1 MASSNYEFNRWVSRE
16 HSSWAL
22 RVFKKHTKELLS
34 MYTSFDVSK
43 KFVYS
48 MLRKNKANMA
58 DPVSQHFVFSNPW
71 EYDNFSDL
79 KSWSDS
85 FNQLDNWINLNALV
99 SLASTFE
106 TYIATIVPLALE
118 SDIGV
123 LFRTSQKIDGIEIL
137 KHGKEKPFD
146 FKAITTSCTKGAWSS
161 RIAAYGK
168 TFGSTP
174 SYLASHIKELD
185 EIQTLRNNIAHAFG
199 RDIEESRNKFELT
212 TKPIKKLTRKRF
224 LMLQDIVWK
233 SALCIDTHLK
243 TSHIGEYQSL
253 LFYHRLYPTLNA
265 SVHPSMRAIELKKEI
280 GRYGDIAAGKK
291 FCKGLVEYYE
301 SL

>member
-1 MASSNYEFNRWVSRE
+1 MARSNYQFNRWVPRK

-48 MLRKNKANMA
+48 MLSKNKANWD
-58 DPVSQHFVFSNPW
+58 DPVSQHFLFSHSW

-85 FNQLDNWINLNALV
+85 YNQLDNWINLNALV
-99 SLASTFE
+99 SLSSTFE

-123 LFRTSQKIDGIEIL
+123 LFGTSQKIDGIEIL
-137 KHGKEKPFD
+137 KYGKEKPFD
-146 FKAITTSCTKGAWSS
+146 FTSIITSCTKGDWSS
-161 RIAAYGK
+161 RISAYKK
-168 TFGSTP
+168 TFGRVP
-174 SYLASHIKELD
+174 NYLDSHIKEL
-185 EIQTLRNNIAHAFG
+185 EKIRVLRNNIAHAFG

-212 TKPIKKLTRKRF
+212 TKPIEKLTREQF
-224 LMLQDIVWK
+224 LKLQDIVWK
-233 SALCIDTHLK
+233 SALCIDAHLK
-243 TSHIGEYQSL
+243 TFHIGEYQAL
-253 LFYHRLYPTLNA
+253 LFYHGLYPTLNK
-265 SVHPSMRAIELKKEI
+265 SVHQSMRAIELKKKI
-280 GRYGDIAAGKK
+280 GRYGDIAAGKE